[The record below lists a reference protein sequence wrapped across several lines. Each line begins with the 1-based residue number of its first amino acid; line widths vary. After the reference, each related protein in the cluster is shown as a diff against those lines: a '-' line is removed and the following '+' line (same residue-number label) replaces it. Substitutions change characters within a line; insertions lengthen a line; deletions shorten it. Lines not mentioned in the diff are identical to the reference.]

1 MKLSK
6 RLKTIADMVD
16 NNYSVIDV
24 GCDHALLDIYLTMHG
39 IECIA
44 IDNKESVL
52 RYSKKNIA
60 EYGLSDKIKLLHNE
74 GLESIK
80 INSNDLIILAGLGT
94 NTILNIIKNKN
105 IEQMIVQSNDDTYNL
120 RSSLLKQGYKITE
133 EKVVYEKKYY
143 TIIKF
148 VRGKA
153 KYNQT
158 QLKYGPLL
166 LKEKSKEFVN
176 YLESRK
182 KYLNNLLSSIPNRF
196 IFKKLSVLIEIHRI
210 KAILR

>member
-24 GCDHALLDIYLTMHG
+24 GCDHAFLDIYLTMHG
-39 IECIA
+39 IECMA

-52 RYSKKNIA
+52 KYSKKNID

>member
-24 GCDHALLDIYLTMHG
+24 GCDHAFLDIYLTMHG
-39 IECIA
+39 IECMA

-52 RYSKKNIA
+52 KYSKKNIA

>member
-1 MKLSK
+1 MK
-6 RLKTIADMVD
+6 
-16 NNYSVIDV
+16 
-24 GCDHALLDIYLTMHG
+24 
-39 IECIA
+39 
-44 IDNKESVL
+44 
-52 RYSKKNIA
+52 
-60 EYGLSDKIKLLHNE
+60 
-74 GLESIK
+74 
-80 INSNDLIILAGLGT
+80 
-94 NTILNIIKNKN
+94 
-105 IEQMIVQSNDDTYNL
+105 
-120 RSSLLKQGYKITE
+120 
-133 EKVVYEKKYY
+133 KKYY

>member
-16 NNYSVIDV
+16 NNYRVIDV
-24 GCDHALLDIYLTMHG
+24 GCDHAFLDIYLTMHG
-39 IECIA
+39 IECMA

-52 RYSKKNIA
+52 KYSKKNID

-74 GLESIK
+74 GLENIK
-80 INSNDLIILAGLGT
+80 INNNDLIILAGLGT

-210 KAILR
+210 KAIFR